1 MSELSVFE
9 NKYTCPWKHEFYVKD
24 PPTGDG
30 ERAVC
35 PLCGS
40 SKTRVDF
47 SFSAD
52 VPLATIG
59 ADPADSLDATIDAT
73 ITSAARKQEEAA
85 TVVADLPRYRMLHE
99 LGRGACGVVYRV
111 RDE

>member
-1 MSELSVFE
+1 MSEPSVFE

-40 SKTRVDF
+40 SKTRVDLSLPTEF
-47 SFSAD
+47 Q
-52 VPLATIG
+52 VKTIG
-59 ADPADSLDATIDAT
+59 ADSADSIDATIDAT
-73 ITSAARKQEEAA
+73 ITAEAR
-85 TVVADLPRYRMLHE
+85 
-99 LGRGACGVVYRV
+99 
-111 RDE
+111 